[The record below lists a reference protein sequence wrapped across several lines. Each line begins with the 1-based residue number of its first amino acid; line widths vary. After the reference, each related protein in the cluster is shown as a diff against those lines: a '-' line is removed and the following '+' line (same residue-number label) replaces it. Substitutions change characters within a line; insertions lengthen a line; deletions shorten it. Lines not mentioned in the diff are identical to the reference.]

1 MSSVVIVDSAC
12 DLPERVVN
20 SKSVQVLPLNLLLG
34 DKQVSDIY
42 DADERL
48 QMIKDGT
55 LDIKNDVN
63 TAPATREQIIDF
75 LVSKILPNYDFAI
88 VQTVTRA
95 RSPQYEMWQE
105 VNTTFAASY
114 RRYRNTDK
122 NFTLRIM
129 NSGAMFSGQG
139 LMALNTLHLGQQG
152 VSRRELLEKSKSMA
166 DYIQSYA
173 APMDLHYLRERARR
187 KGDRSIGFLSA
198 HLGKA
203 LNICPIIYG
212 GQDATENMGT
222 VKGHENAVNQ
232 LAMHAMRCIEKG
244 LRTPLISIAY
254 AGPLEDLERYSA
266 LQDLK
271 GMAKEYGVRIAT
283 SVHMVTPIINLG
295 PGAFSLAVAPSDPDF
310 KLRIG

>member
-1 MSSVVIVDSAC
+1 MSSVIIVDSAC
-12 DLPERVVN
+12 DLPERIVN
-20 SKSVQVLPLNLLLG
+20 SQSVQVLPLNLLLG
-34 DKQVSDIY
+34 DKQVSDTFN
-42 DADERL
+42 AEERL
-48 QMIKDGT
+48 RMLRDGT
-55 LDIKNDVN
+55 LDIKRVVN

-114 RRYRNTDK
+114 RRYRNSDK

-129 NSGAMFSGQG
+129 NSGAMFTGQG
-139 LMALNTLHLGQQG
+139 LMALNTIHLGQQG
-152 VSRRELLEKSKSMA
+152 VSRRELLEGSKSMA

-173 APMDLHYLRERARR
+173 APMDVHYLRERARR

-212 GQDATENMGT
+212 GQDITENMGT
-222 VKGHENAVNQ
+222 VKGHENAVNRI
-232 LAMHAMRCIEKG
+232 AMHAMRCIEKG
-244 LRTPLISIAY
+244 LRTPLISVAY
-254 AGPLEDLERYSA
+254 AGPLEDLDRYSA
-266 LQDLK
+266 LQELK
-271 GMAKEYGVRIAT
+271 EMAAAHGVRIAT
-283 SVHMVTPIINLG
+283 SVHMLAPTIILG
-295 PGAFSLAVAPSDPDF
+295 PGTFTLAVAPIDPTF
-310 KLRIG
+310 RLRIK

>member
-1 MSSVVIVDSAC
+1 MSSVIIVDSAC
-12 DLPERVVN
+12 DLPERIVN

-34 DKQVSDIY
+34 DRQVVDIHS
-42 DADERL
+42 AEQRL
-48 QMIKDGT
+48 EMIKDGT

-105 VNTTFAASY
+105 VNSSFAASY
-114 RRYRNTDK
+114 RRYRNNDK

-129 NSGAMFSGQG
+129 NSAGMFSGQG
-139 LMALNTLHLGQQG
+139 LMALNTIYLGQQG
-152 VSRRELLEKSKSMA
+152 VSRRELLENSKSMA

-187 KGDRSIGFLSA
+187 KGDRSISFLSA

-203 LNICPIIYG
+203 MNICPIIYG
-212 GQDATENMGT
+212 GQDITENMGT
-222 VKGHENAVNQ
+222 VEGHENAVNQ
-232 LAMHAMRCIEKG
+232 IAMHAMRSIEKG
-244 LRTPLISIAY
+244 LRSPLITIAY

-266 LQDLK
+266 LDDLK

-295 PGAFSLAVAPSDPDF
+295 PGAFSLAVAPSDPTF
-310 KLRIG
+310 KLRIK